1 MISTITNSK
10 EEGFDHTLAL
20 LKEGYEFIP
29 KRMSDSESEIVE
41 TRLLGKKAICISG
54 KEAAEIFYNTDR
66 FKRKGVAPGRIKK
79 SLFGEGG
86 VQGMDGEEHRHRKAM
101 FMSLM
106 TQERLKILDEITEMQ
121 WEIAIDQWENM
132 DAVVLFE
139 ETEKIM
145 CRVACMWAGVP
156 LWAKELELR
165 TLDLSAM
172 IDAFGAVGPRH
183 WEGRRARNRTER
195 WISYIIRQVRT
206 GKMGA
211 EEDTALHQIAWHED
225 LNGNLLP
232 IKTAAVELINI
243 LRPIV
248 AIGRFITFG
257 AVALY
262 EHPEK
267 REQIVTNEADFR
279 KMFIQEVRRY
289 YPFGPFL
296 GAIVREDFTW
306 KDHEFKKGRLVLLDL
321 YGTNH
326 SSEIWEYPDVFWPE
340 RFAEWD
346 GSPFNFI
353 PQGGGEYDIGH
364 RCAGEG
370 ITVQIMNISLYYLAG
385 KINYDVPMQDL
396 SYRLNRVPTIPKSRF
411 VMKNVRRI

>member
-1 MISTITNSK
+1 MVSINTNSK
-10 EEGFDHTLAL
+10 EEGSGHTLDI

-29 KRMSDSESEIVE
+29 NRVREFDSEIVE
-41 TRLLGKKAICISG
+41 TRVLGKKAICISG
-54 KEAAEIFYNTDR
+54 KEAAEIFYDTNR

-79 SLFGEGG
+79 TLFGEDG
-86 VQGMDGEEHRHRKAM
+86 VQGLDGEEHRHRKAM

-106 TQERLKILDEITEMQ
+106 TTERLKVLDEITEKQ
-121 WEIAIDQWENM
+121 WEIAIDQWETM

-139 ETEKIM
+139 EAETIM

-183 WEGRRARNRTER
+183 WEGRRARKRTER

-206 GKMGA
+206 GKM
-211 EEDTALHQIAWHED
+211 EVDEDTALYQIAWHED
-225 LNGNLLP
+225 LNGKLLP
-232 IKTAAVELINI
+232 IQTAAVELINI

-248 AIGRFITFG
+248 AVGRFITFG
-257 AVALY
+257 AVALH
-262 EHPEK
+262 ENPGTREK
-267 REQIVTNEADFR
+267 IVADVAGYR
-279 KMFIQEVRRY
+279 KMFVQEVRRY

-306 KDHEFKKGRLVLLDL
+306 KDHEFTKGTLVLLDL

-326 SSEIWEYPDVFWPE
+326 SPELWEYPDEFFPE

-353 PQGGGEYDIGH
+353 PQGGGEYNIGH
-364 RCAGEG
+364 RCAGEW
-370 ITVQIMNISLYYLAG
+370 ITVQIMNTSLYNLAG
-385 KINYDVPMQDL
+385 KIDYDVPVQDL
-396 SYRLNRVPTIPKSRF
+396 SYRMNRIPSIPKSRF
-411 VMKNVRRI
+411 IMKNVKRS